1 MRVLLQVLV
10 FLALGAA
17 LPGCSTEPQPIPY
30 GSANCVHCNMTVS
43 DNRFGAELVNDKGKP
58 FFFDS
63 SECLMAYVNE
73 NSADGNKAAHLLVTD
88 YTQPTTL
95 INAREAFF
103 LQSKA
108 IASPM
113 GMNLVAI
120 TSKAVA
126 TKMQQEQGGRIFTWS
141 QALAA
146 VQKNER
152 PE

>member
-1 MRVLLQVLV
+1 MSVA
-10 FLALGAA
+10 LAS
-17 LPGCSTEPQPIPY
+17 CSKEPQAIPY
-30 GSANCVHCNMTVS
+30 GSANCVHCNMTVA

-58 FFFDS
+58 YFFDS

-73 NSADGNKAAHLLVTD
+73 HAAEGDKAAHLLVTD
-88 YTQPTTL
+88 YTQTPTL
-95 INAREAFF
+95 INAQEALF

-113 GMNLVAI
+113 GMHLVAI
-120 TSKAVA
+120 KSKAVA
-126 TKMQQEQGGRIFTWS
+126 AQMQQEQDGRILTWN
-141 QALAA
+141 QALEA